1 MLFSFGYNEA
11 FSLVVDQLIGIIK
24 VGWEC
29 TVHTHTHT
37 HTHIIKRNII
47 NEG

>member
-11 FSLVVDQLIGIIK
+11 FSLVVDQLIGIMK

-29 TVHTHTHT
+29 TVHTDT
-37 HTHIIKRNII
+37 HTHIINSNII